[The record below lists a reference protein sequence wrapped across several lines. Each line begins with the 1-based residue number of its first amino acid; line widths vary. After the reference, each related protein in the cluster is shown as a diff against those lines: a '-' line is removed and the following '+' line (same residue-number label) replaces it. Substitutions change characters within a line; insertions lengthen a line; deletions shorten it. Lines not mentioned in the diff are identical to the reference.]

1 MNTGDSAEQ
10 VVRLSLEGTEVAL
23 RLSGA
28 AAKNIAAAIYTVYK
42 NRDKTKIKGKQKL
55 TSMLRSGKEIKVF
68 TIKEEDLKV
77 FAKVANRYGVVYCAI
92 RGKTENKDGI
102 VDILV
107 RAEDDAK
114 INSIAERFNF
124 STVNSASIKQELSTE
139 KQFAKVPDD
148 KVKKVDP
155 RDELIDDLMSQPEHK
170 EGKEENP
177 PEAKME
183 KSPPSE
189 QNSKGIE
196 RTSEVNFGTKK
207 EEKSSVK
214 KELIDIKEQLKQKMI
229 FNEHKDPQKK
239 KKRKNKFKGR

>member
-77 FAKVANRYGVVYCAI
+77 FAKEANRYGVVYCAI
-92 RGKTENKDGI
+92 RGKTENEDGI

-107 RAEDDAK
+107 RAEDAAK
-114 INSIAERFNF
+114 INRIAERFNF

-139 KQFAKVPDD
+139 KHFAKVPDD
-148 KVKKVDP
+148 KVKKVDKIHVNIATIKVFKNHFGK
-155 RDELIDDLMSQPEHK
+155 LIIL
-170 EGKEENP
+170 
-177 PEAKME
+177 
-183 KSPPSE
+183 
-189 QNSKGIE
+189 
-196 RTSEVNFGTKK
+196 V
-207 EEKSSVK
+207 SVR
-214 KELIDIKEQLKQKMI
+214 I
-229 FNEHKDPQKK
+229 FL
-239 KKRKNKFKGR
+239 